1 MPSIRRFLDDGT
13 IDLRRSFA
21 QAPDIQRLAAGE
33 ILLADYRRLLERL
46 RRGFAVVELQAFEDL
61 PDHAVPRLRAHR
73 STWRLS
79 HDIGILGGT
88 APLPAR
94 PEDLENAG
102 CLASWS
108 AKLGAHFALAHILEC
123 LAHAQ
128 ARLDACFGRRLVSCL
143 LFNTRPIIDAPC
155 FTWAVD
161 QLIDETSP
169 ALDWGETLAG
179 ARRTLRTIRHALVDR
194 QGPAR
199 ADHQGP
205 APSPG
210 HADAATTEN
219 GRSQHDRV
227 PA

>member
-1 MPSIRRFLDDGT
+1 MPSIRRFLDNGT

-21 QAPDIQRLAAGE
+21 QAPDLQRLAAGE
-33 ILLADYRRLLERL
+33 SLLAEYRRLLERL

-61 PDHAVPRLRAHR
+61 PGHAVPRLRAHR

-102 CLASWS
+102 CLAGWS
-108 AKLGAHFALAHILEC
+108 AKLGAHFALAHILES

-128 ARLDACFGRRLVSCL
+128 ARLETCFGRRLVACL
-143 LFNTRPIIDAPC
+143 LFNTRPIADAPC
-155 FTWAVD
+155 FTAAVD

-179 ARRTLRTIRHALVDR
+179 ARRTLRTIRHALVD
-194 QGPAR
+194 QQSPAR
-199 ADHQGP
+199 AGHRNPGA
-205 APSPG
+205 API
-210 HADAATTEN
+210 HADAATPAN
-219 GRSQHDRV
+219 GRSRHDRV